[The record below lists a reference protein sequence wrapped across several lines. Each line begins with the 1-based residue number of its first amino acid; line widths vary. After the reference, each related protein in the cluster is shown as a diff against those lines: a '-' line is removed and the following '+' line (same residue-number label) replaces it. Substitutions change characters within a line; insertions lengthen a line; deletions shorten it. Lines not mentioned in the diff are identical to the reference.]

1 MHGEPYYEKPAIERF
16 GTFRELTQ
24 AGCSGA
30 SDGATMLGGTSAGS
44 TPTFSGTNPVT
55 TDFCFV
61 TMGSR

>member
-1 MHGEPYYEKPAIERF
+1 MYQKPMVERF

-24 AGCSGA
+24 AGCSGG
-30 SDGATMLGGTSAGS
+30 SDGAVQSGSVSIGS

-61 TMGSR
+61 APGSR